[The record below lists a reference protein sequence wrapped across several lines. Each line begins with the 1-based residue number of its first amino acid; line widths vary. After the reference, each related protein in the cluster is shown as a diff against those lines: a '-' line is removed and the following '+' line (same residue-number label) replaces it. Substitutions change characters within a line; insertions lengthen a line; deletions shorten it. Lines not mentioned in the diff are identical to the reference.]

1 LGSAGSQKNSLEPWL
16 SLLHPAAFLASMERP
31 NNIQPTLD
39 PFASH
44 AAAERP
50 NKMALWKWDWL
61 HCFYT
66 GQHRH
71 LCSVTA
77 LLRFV

>member
-1 LGSAGSQKNSLEPWL
+1 
-16 SLLHPAAFLASMERP
+16 MERP

-39 PFASH
+39 AFASH